1 MAIDLADSIG
11 SVLKQQR
18 EAAGM
23 TKVDVAKLTGYS
35 TSSILNMERGSK
47 HVLWSRY
54 ALYMHILG
62 LTWKFVPK
70 EQSDGS
76 V

>member
-18 EAAGM
+18 EAMGL
-23 TKVDVAKLTGYS
+23 TKVDVAKQTGYS
-35 TSSILNMERGSK
+35 TSSILNMERGSQ

-54 ALYMHILG
+54 TAYMGVLG
-62 LTWKFVPK
+62 ITWRFVPIEK
-70 EQSDGS
+70 ENK
-76 V
+76 